1 LRLFLKTQLPMAVTK
16 LPALI
21 KAKPAHQRSLVYLT
35 LGLLSFGWIVIHGT
49 EHYLDQLQRIL
60 GTTPAQGYE
69 LISQV
74 LLLVTTVMV
83 LSLACFASWIGQF
96 SYRTLRE
103 QRFPPTGFWVV
114 RDTPV
119 IEGWRA
125 VVRAGAG
132 FLLSALAILGG
143 ISISAQLVEF
153 LALFQRT

>member
-1 LRLFLKTQLPMAVTK
+1 MAVTK

-21 KAKPAHQRSLVYLT
+21 KANPAHQRSLVYLT
-35 LGLLSFGWIVIHGT
+35 LGLLSFGWVVIHGT
-49 EHYLDQLQRIL
+49 ERYLDQLQRIL
-60 GTTPAQGYE
+60 STSPAQGYE
-69 LISQV
+69 RLSQM

-83 LSLACFASWIGQF
+83 FSLACFASWMGQL

-103 QRFPPTGFWVV
+103 KRFPPNGFWVV

-132 FLLSALAILGG
+132 FLLSVLAILGG
-143 ISISAQLVEF
+143 IGISAEVVEF